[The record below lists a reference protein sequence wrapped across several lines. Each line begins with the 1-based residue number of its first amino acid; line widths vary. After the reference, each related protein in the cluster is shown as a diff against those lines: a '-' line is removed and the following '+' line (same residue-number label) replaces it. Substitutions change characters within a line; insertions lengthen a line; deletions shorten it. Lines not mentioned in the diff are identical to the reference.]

1 MLTLKAWWPVQLH
14 QGDKKM
20 KKILLSPWLA
30 LVTLAVIVGVRFADP
45 SFVESVRLRYFDQL
59 VIAQPATDI
68 PVHTVNIDEDALDKY
83 GQFPFPRTTY
93 ASIIEDL
100 YKRNAGLVVFNI
112 LMPETDRFG
121 GDTQL
126 AKVLE
131 RYPTILPEVAATK
144 GKNKTFGSAVQVVGA
159 DPSGALV
166 EYPGIIANVPVL
178 EERAA
183 GVGVVN
189 TFPEIDGVVRRMP
202 LLIMSDNTIH
212 PSLALETLRV
222 GVGDTKIQVK
232 ITDMGVEALRVPKLS
247 KITVDPLSRVW
258 IDWAQTPK
266 EHSLVDLPTD
276 FNKEIVIVGLSAAGL
291 VNPVST
297 AKGEV
302 WPQYLQAS
310 LLGTMLNGKTIQ
322 RPGYADDLEILAILV
337 AGVGL
342 LLLTRWMY
350 VGIGTMLGLA
360 VVSIYGSMWA
370 YANYSILFDI
380 TAFVFGIVLVGLHAY
395 VVKFLD
401 EFFQKSQIKKQFGS
415 YVNPVIVERLQKDP
429 SFIKLGGE
437 KKDLTIIMS
446 DMRNFTGLGET
457 YGDDVVAFT
466 QTMNRY
472 MTAIAEP
479 ILRNNGCLIKF
490 IGDASLH
497 VHGAPI
503 QEEQDPDHVLA
514 AVRTGL
520 EMLHAVEMFNIE
532 LTKEGK
538 PLVGCGL
545 GINTGPTLIGNIGS
559 KDRFGYDVLG
569 DSVSLT
575 ARLEGQTKNYGVLII
590 ISEFTQA
597 RVGDNYFTIPLDCIA
612 VKGKNVGVNIF
623 TVFYNPD
630 VTVAADWI
638 MAREHHELM
647 LEYYRRQ
654 QWDKAIELCKELTG
668 EFDGKMDH
676 YYELWID
683 RIADMRARDLPTDW
697 DGTYRAT
704 SK

>member
-1 MLTLKAWWPVQLH
+1 
-14 QGDKKM
+14 M
-20 KKILLSPWLA
+20 KKILLNPWTA
-30 LVTLAVIVGVRFADP
+30 LITLAIILSVRFYDP

-59 VIAQPATDI
+59 VTSQTAKDI
-68 PVHTVNIDEDALDKY
+68 PVHTVNIDEASLDKY

-93 ASIIEDL
+93 ANIIKDL
-100 YKRNAGLVVFNI
+100 YARNAGLVVFNI
-112 LMPETDRFG
+112 LMPEQDRFG
-121 GDTQL
+121 GDAQL

-131 RYPTILPEVAATK
+131 QYPTILPEVASTK
-144 GKNKTFGSAVQVVGA
+144 GKNKTFGTDVQVIGQ

-166 EYPGIIANVPVL
+166 EYPGIIANVPLL

-202 LLIMSDNTIH
+202 LLIMSDNTVH
-212 PSLALETLRV
+212 PALALETLKLAS
-222 GVGDTKIQVK
+222 GDTKIQAK
-232 ITDMGVEALRVPKLS
+232 LTDMGVEALRIPKLS

-258 IDWAQTPK
+258 IDWSATPK
-266 EHSLVDLPTD
+266 EHSLVDLPKD
-276 FNKEIVIVGLSAAGL
+276 FNGEIVIVGLSAAGL

-310 LLGTMLNGKTIQ
+310 LVGTMLSGTTIQ
-322 RPGYADDLEILAILV
+322 RPGYADELEIAAILV
-337 AGVGL
+337 AGL
-342 LLLTRWMY
+342 LLLFLTRWMY
-350 VGIGTMLGLA
+350 VGIGTMVALA
-360 VVSIYGSMWA
+360 LASVYGSMWA
-370 YANYSILFDI
+370 YANYSFLFDS
-380 TAFVFGIVLVGLHAY
+380 TAFVCGIVLVGLHAY

-503 QEEQDPDHVLA
+503 QEEQDPDHAHA

-520 EMLHAVEMFNIE
+520 EMIHAVELFNIE
-532 LTKEGK
+532 LEKEGK
-538 PLVGCGL
+538 PRVGMGL

-575 ARLEGQTKNYGVLII
+575 ARLESQTKNYGQLII
-590 ISEFTQA
+590 ISESTEK
-597 RVGDNYFTIPLDCIA
+597 RVNDQFFTIPLDCIA
-612 VKGKNVGVNIF
+612 VKGKTVGVNIF
-623 TVFYNPD
+623 TAHYMPD
-630 VTVAADWI
+630 ETVAEAWNS
-638 MAREHHELM
+638 AREHHELM
-647 LEYYRRQ
+647 LQYYREQ
-654 QWDKAIELCKELTG
+654 NWDKAITLCEELQG
-668 EFDGKMDH
+668 EFDGNMDH
-676 YYELWID
+676 YYEKWID
-683 RIADMRARDLPTDW
+683 RIADMRTRDLPKDW
-697 DGTYRAT
+697 DGTYKAT